1 MPIHGEH
8 DEGIRPEP
16 TERRRPL
23 IVGLAIVAVLGVGGG
38 TWAVLGGEESP
49 RSTTAD
55 SGAAA
60 PIEPGA
66 PTGGATHPG
75 AAAQQPGG
83 ATQPGGAVQP
93 GGAAQARPG
102 APAAG
107 DNAAGPDTS
116 TSSPNLPT
124 GAPHTYYPAQD
135 NTRFSRYT
143 VAPDG
148 RTLTAWSW
156 GGQCET
162 NRLVVASESATQVA
176 VRMETTRTGDVC
188 TEMAVE
194 IKANVTL
201 PTPLGTRTLVD
212 AETGAP
218 VTPGGKPFST
228 G

>member
-1 MPIHGEH
+1 MRTHGEH

-16 TERRRPL
+16 TARRRPL

-55 SGAAA
+55 PGAGA
-60 PIEPGA
+60 PVEPGA
-66 PTGGATHPG
+66 PTGGSTRPDAG
-75 AAAQQPGG
+75 AQQPSG
-83 ATQPGGAVQP
+83 ATEP

-107 DNAAGPDTS
+107 DNAAGPDAS

-124 GAPHTYYPAQD
+124 GPPHTYYPAQD

-148 RTLTAWSW
+148 RTLTAWLW
-156 GGQCET
+156 GGQCES
-162 NRLVVASESATQVA
+162 NRLVIASESATRVA
-176 VRMETTRTGDVC
+176 IRVETTRTGDVC

-194 IKANVTL
+194 NKANVTL